1 MTDRNNLTKDEM
13 HEREPLNIIMRY
25 KAERTTIAE
34 AAAQIRAYVAECMRR
49 ASEPTAQ
56 CTCSTAITVVSID
69 PACPM
74 GHGKGLPPR
83 PLTVPPEPT
92 AERTRWPG
100 WSEGKP
106 EPSALKCP
114 TCKRPFEEVSIRELL
129 EPQAPLCS
137 CYPSHAVHAAGCA
150 VNRHA
155 EPRADEVLMWEC
167 ESCKAVSH
175 VMLTKCYSCGAPRS
189 SPNRGGNP

>member
-129 EPQAPLCS
+129 EPPVPQVGEPLMVTCYECDACKVFTPITRETCS
-137 CYPSHAVHAAGCA
+137 GCGRA
-150 VNRHA
+150 LNRTA
-155 EPRADEVLMWEC
+155 EP
-167 ESCKAVSH
+167 
-175 VMLTKCYSCGAPRS
+175 T
-189 SPNRGGNP
+189 